1 MNKKFVRTARVLA
14 GVGVMSVAV
23 VSCGNT
29 AGSQSAGAYPTE
41 KIRFIVPYAAGGPT
55 DVTARALAPCLG
67 KELGQSVVAEN
78 VAGGSGAL
86 GMQKLIGS
94 KADGH
99 TVAIVSTG
107 MTVLTPLVNDLD
119 YSKDD
124 ITPIGVIS
132 HVPMNLVVGK
142 DSSYKDAKAFIAAAK
157 ANPGK
162 LNVAVSG
169 SSTPQAI
176 ELQRLEDKYGVD
188 ITVVPFDGSAGA
200 TTALL
205 GGHADAAFINDA
217 PEVSARIEDGSF
229 KALAV
234 SAEDRQKHLPDTPTL
249 VELGYPDLTLAVTT
263 YALAGPAGLP
273 DEATSKLAGS
283 LETCLKDA
291 KTVEIIG
298 ERFVPEKFDNAETLQ
313 GILDEGATVYK
324 TMLKK

>member
-1 MNKKFVRTARVLA
+1 MNKKIARTAGVLA
-14 GVGVMSVAV
+14 SVGIMSVAV
-23 VSCGNT
+23 VGCGNT
-29 AGSQSAGAYPTE
+29 AGAQSGAGYPSE
-41 KIRFIVPYAAGGPT
+41 KIRFIIPYAAGGPT

-86 GMQKLIGS
+86 GMQKLISS

-107 MTVLTPLVNDLD
+107 MTVLTPLVNGLD

-142 DSSYKDAKAFIAAAK
+142 DSPYKDAEAFIAAAK

-162 LNVAVSG
+162 LNIGVSG
-169 SSTPQAI
+169 ASTPQAI
-176 ELQRLEDKYGVD
+176 ELQRLEEQYGVD

-217 PEVSARIEDGSF
+217 PEVSDRIKDGSF

-234 SAEDRQKHLPDTPTL
+234 SSGERQKHLPDTPTL

-283 LETCLKDA
+283 LETCLKDS
-291 KTVEIIG
+291 KTIETIG
-298 ERFVPEKFDNAETLQ
+298 ERFVPEKFDDAKTLK

-324 TMLKK
+324 TLLKK

>member
-1 MNKKFVRTARVLA
+1 MNKKIARTAGVLA
-14 GVGVMSVAV
+14 GVGIMSVAV
-23 VSCGNT
+23 VGCGNT
-29 AGSQSAGAYPTE
+29 AGAQPGAAYPSD
-41 KIRFIVPYAAGGPT
+41 KIRFIIPYAAGGPT

-67 KELGQSVVAEN
+67 EELGQSVVPEN

-86 GMQKLIGS
+86 GLQKLIGS
-94 KADGH
+94 KSDGH

-107 MTVLTPLVNDLD
+107 MTVLTPLVNGLD

-142 DSSYKDAKAFIAAAK
+142 DSPYKDAKAFIAAAK
-157 ANPGK
+157 ATPGK

-176 ELQRLEDKYGVD
+176 ELQRLEEQYGVD

-229 KALAV
+229 KPLAV
-234 SAEDRQKHLPDTPTL
+234 SSEERQKHLPDTPTL
-249 VELGYPDLTLAVTT
+249 VDLGYEDLTLAVTT

-273 DEATSKLAGS
+273 EEATSKLAGS

-291 KTVEIIG
+291 KTVETIG
-298 ERFVPEKFDNAETLQ
+298 ERFVPEKFDDAEALKA
-313 GILDEGATVYK
+313 ILDEGATVYK
-324 TMLKK
+324 SMLKK